1 MKLAKLVQ
9 IHLFLQTF
17 IREGTQHDR
26 KTGTLPRFLQGCTEQ
41 KLLQSGTGPLSFP
54 AGGQPGSA
62 SAGRTAGH
70 PASASQLQKGGT
82 DRRRKALLYEYASSA
97 LGLLE
102 SAEHQLGG
110 LHELKVG
117 QLRLAAGDITAR
129 HLLLPALEH
138 FHQIYPQ
145 VHLSIFNRTSM
156 GSLELLRAGRIDA
169 AFLNLPIEDDR
180 ITVHWERPIHDIFV
194 AGEKFSALKEKTLT
208 LRELAAQP
216 LIMLE
221 EKANSRLYVQR
232 FFLRKGIELN
242 PEIELASYELMGE
255 LARINLGLSCMVR
268 EFCAEEL
275 RQKKVFEVN
284 LAEPIPAR
292 SIGMVSLKGVSLP
305 PAASRFLELLQS
317 LE

>member
-1 MKLAKLVQ
+1 MTGKLEHYRVFCKDVQ
-9 IHLFLQTF
+9 NKSFSKAAQDLFLSQPAVSQAV
-17 IREGTQHDR
+17 RQLEEQLGTQ
-26 KTGTLPRFLQGCTEQ
+26 
-41 KLLQSGTGPLSFP
+41 LLLRSSKKVEL
-54 AGGQPGSA
+54 
-62 SAGRTAGH
+62 TAEG
-70 PASASQLQKGGT
+70 K
-82 DRRRKALLYEYASSA
+82 LLYEYASSA

-138 FHQIYPQ
+138 FHQLYPQ

-180 ITVHWERPIHDIFV
+180 ITVHWERPIHDVFV

>member
-1 MKLAKLVQ
+1 MTGKLEHYRVFCKVVQ
-9 IHLFLQTF
+9 NKSFSKAAQDLFLSQPAASQAV
-17 IREGTQHDR
+17 RQLEEQLGTQ
-26 KTGTLPRFLQGCTEQ
+26 
-41 KLLQSGTGPLSFP
+41 LLLRSSKKVEL
-54 AGGQPGSA
+54 
-62 SAGRTAGH
+62 TAEG
-70 PASASQLQKGGT
+70 K
-82 DRRRKALLYEYASSA
+82 LLYEYASSA

-232 FFLRKGIELN
+232 FFLRKGIGLN
-242 PEIELASYELMGE
+242 PELELASYELMGE

>member
-1 MKLAKLVQ
+1 MTGKLEHYRVFCKVVQ
-9 IHLFLQTF
+9 NKSFSKAAQDLFLSQPAVSQAV
-17 IREGTQHDR
+17 RQLEEQLGTQ
-26 KTGTLPRFLQGCTEQ
+26 
-41 KLLQSGTGPLSFP
+41 LLLRSSKKVEL
-54 AGGQPGSA
+54 
-62 SAGRTAGH
+62 TAEG
-70 PASASQLQKGGT
+70 K
-82 DRRRKALLYEYASSA
+82 LLYEYARSA

-138 FHQIYPQ
+138 FHQLYPQ

-194 AGEKFSALKEKTLT
+194 AGEKFSALKEKTLS

-305 PAASRFLELLQS
+305 PAASKFLELLQS

>member
-1 MKLAKLVQ
+1 MTGKLEHYRVFCKVVQ
-9 IHLFLQTF
+9 NKSFSKAAQDLFLSQPAVSQAV
-17 IREGTQHDR
+17 RQLEEQLGTQ
-26 KTGTLPRFLQGCTEQ
+26 
-41 KLLQSGTGPLSFP
+41 LLLRSSKKVEL
-54 AGGQPGSA
+54 
-62 SAGRTAGH
+62 TAEG
-70 PASASQLQKGGT
+70 K
-82 DRRRKALLYEYASSA
+82 LLYEYASSA

-194 AGEKFSALKEKTLT
+194 AGEKFSFLKEKTLT

-221 EKANSRLYVQR
+221 EKANRRLYVQR

-292 SIGMVSLKGVSLP
+292 SIGMVSLKEVSLP

>member
-1 MKLAKLVQ
+1 MTGKLEHYRVFCKVVQ
-9 IHLFLQTF
+9 NKSFSKAAQDLFLSQPAVSQAV
-17 IREGTQHDR
+17 RQLEEQLGTQ
-26 KTGTLPRFLQGCTEQ
+26 
-41 KLLQSGTGPLSFP
+41 LLLRSSKKVEL
-54 AGGQPGSA
+54 
-62 SAGRTAGH
+62 TAEG
-70 PASASQLQKGGT
+70 K
-82 DRRRKALLYEYASSA
+82 LLYEYASSA

-138 FHQIYPQ
+138 FHQLYPQ

-305 PAASRFLELLQS
+305 PAALKFLELLQS

>member
-1 MKLAKLVQ
+1 MTGKLEHYRVFCKVVQ
-9 IHLFLQTF
+9 NKSFSKAAQDLFLSQPAVSQAV
-17 IREGTQHDR
+17 RQLEEQLGTQ
-26 KTGTLPRFLQGCTEQ
+26 
-41 KLLQSGTGPLSFP
+41 LLLRSSKKVEL
-54 AGGQPGSA
+54 
-62 SAGRTAGH
+62 TAEG
-70 PASASQLQKGGT
+70 K
-82 DRRRKALLYEYASSA
+82 LLYEYASSA

-194 AGEKFSALKEKTLT
+194 AGEKFSALKEKALT

-305 PAASRFLELLQS
+305 PAASKFLELLQS

>member
-1 MKLAKLVQ
+1 MSKQDLHGSVNLEYYRVFCSVCECGGITAAAEALCISQPAVSQ
-9 IHLFLQTF
+9 AVRQLEEQL
-17 IREGTQHDR
+17 GTQ
-26 KTGTLPRFLQGCTEQ
+26 
-41 KLLQSGTGPLSFP
+41 LLLRSSKKVEL
-54 AGGQPGSA
+54 
-62 SAGRTAGH
+62 TAEG
-70 PASASQLQKGGT
+70 K
-82 DRRRKALLYEYASSA
+82 LLYEYASSA

-138 FHQIYPQ
+138 FHQLYPQ

-194 AGEKFSALKEKTLT
+194 AGEKFSALKEKTLS

-305 PAASRFLELLQS
+305 PAASRFLELLTS
-317 LE
+317 L

>member
-1 MKLAKLVQ
+1 M
-9 IHLFLQTF
+9 
-17 IREGTQHDR
+17 
-26 KTGTLPRFLQGCTEQ
+26 
-41 KLLQSGTGPLSFP
+41 
-54 AGGQPGSA
+54 
-62 SAGRTAGH
+62 
-70 PASASQLQKGGT
+70 
-82 DRRRKALLYEYASSA
+82 
-97 LGLLE
+97 
-102 SAEHQLGG
+102 
-110 LHELKVG
+110 
-117 QLRLAAGDITAR
+117 
-129 HLLLPALEH
+129 
-138 FHQIYPQ
+138 
-145 VHLSIFNRTSM
+145 SIFNRTSM

-180 ITVHWERPIHDIFV
+180 ITVHWEQPIHDIFV

>member
-1 MKLAKLVQ
+1 MTGKLEHYRVFCKVVQ
-9 IHLFLQTF
+9 NKSFSKAAQDLFLSQPAVSQAV
-17 IREGTQHDR
+17 RQLEEQLGTQ
-26 KTGTLPRFLQGCTEQ
+26 
-41 KLLQSGTGPLSFP
+41 LLLRSSKKVEL
-54 AGGQPGSA
+54 
-62 SAGRTAGH
+62 TAEG
-70 PASASQLQKGGT
+70 K
-82 DRRRKALLYEYASSA
+82 LLYEYASSA

-129 HLLLPALEH
+129 HLLLHALEH

-292 SIGMVSLKGVSLP
+292 SIGIVSLKGVSLP

>member
-1 MKLAKLVQ
+1 MTGKLEHYRVFCKVIQNKSFSKAAQ
-9 IHLFLQTF
+9 DLFLSQPAVSQAV
-17 IREGTQHDR
+17 RQLEEQLGTQ
-26 KTGTLPRFLQGCTEQ
+26 
-41 KLLQSGTGPLSFP
+41 LLLRSSKKVEL
-54 AGGQPGSA
+54 
-62 SAGRTAGH
+62 TAEG
-70 PASASQLQKGGT
+70 K
-82 DRRRKALLYEYASSA
+82 LLYEYASSA

-138 FHQIYPQ
+138 FHQLYPQ

-305 PAASRFLELLQS
+305 PAALKFLELLQS

>member
-1 MKLAKLVQ
+1 MTGKLEHYRVFCKVVQ
-9 IHLFLQTF
+9 NKSFSKAAQDLFLSQPAVSQAV
-17 IREGTQHDR
+17 RQLEEQLGTQ
-26 KTGTLPRFLQGCTEQ
+26 
-41 KLLQSGTGPLSFP
+41 LLLRSSKKVEL
-54 AGGQPGSA
+54 
-62 SAGRTAGH
+62 TAEG
-70 PASASQLQKGGT
+70 K
-82 DRRRKALLYEYASSA
+82 LLYEYASSA

-138 FHQIYPQ
+138 FHQLYPQ

-180 ITVHWERPIHDIFV
+180 ITVHWERSIHDIFV
-194 AGEKFSALKEKTLT
+194 AGEKFSALKEKTLS

-305 PAASRFLELLQS
+305 PAALKFLELLQS

>member
-1 MKLAKLVQ
+1 MKLEKLVQ

-17 IREGTQHDR
+17 IRDGKLEHYRVFCKVVQNKSFSKAAQDLFLSQPAVSQAVRQLEEQLGTQ
-26 KTGTLPRFLQGCTEQ
+26 
-41 KLLQSGTGPLSFP
+41 LLLRSSKKVEL
-54 AGGQPGSA
+54 
-62 SAGRTAGH
+62 TAEG
-70 PASASQLQKGGT
+70 K
-82 DRRRKALLYEYASSA
+82 LLYEYASSA

>member
-1 MKLAKLVQ
+1 MTGKLEHYRVFCKVVQ
-9 IHLFLQTF
+9 NKSFSKAAQDLFLSQPAVSQAV
-17 IREGTQHDR
+17 RQLEEQLGTQ
-26 KTGTLPRFLQGCTEQ
+26 
-41 KLLQSGTGPLSFP
+41 LLLRSSKKVEL
-54 AGGQPGSA
+54 
-62 SAGRTAGH
+62 TAEG
-70 PASASQLQKGGT
+70 K
-82 DRRRKALLYEYASSA
+82 LLYEYASSA

-138 FHQIYPQ
+138 FHQLYPQ

-194 AGEKFSALKEKTLT
+194 AGEKFSFLKEKTLT

-284 LAEPIPAR
+284 LAESIPAR